1 MNTRVRN
8 QLIKIART
16 EGGVVSYRRLI
27 NQTDLGLNLDIKHE
41 KQLLGEILDE
51 ISEDEHEA
59 GRPLL
64 SALVMDKRNGQ
75 GDRFYKLCEKLGM
88 GEWKELKKDEEF
100 IGKMI
105 EECCDF
111 WRIEKNY
118 EQFFN
123 I

>member
-8 QLIKIART
+8 LLIKNART
-16 EGGVVSYRRLI
+16 DGSVISYRRLV
-27 NQTDLGLNLDIKHE
+27 NQTELGLNLEIKHE

-51 ISEDEHEA
+51 ISEEEFEA

-75 GDRFYKLCEKLGM
+75 GDRFYKLCEKLGI

-100 IGKMI
+100 VQKKI

-111 WRIEKNY
+111 WKVEDNYKNY
-118 EQFFN
+118 FN

>member
-1 MNTRVRN
+1 MNSRVRN
-8 QLIKIART
+8 QLIKNART
-16 EGGVVSYRRLI
+16 DGSAMSYRRLI
-27 NQTDLGLNLDIKHE
+27 NQTDLGLNLEIKHE

-75 GDRFYKLCEKLGM
+75 GDRFYKLCEKLGY
-88 GEWKELKKDEEF
+88 GEWKELKKDEDF
-100 IGKMI
+100 VAARIK
-105 EECCDF
+105 ECCDF
-111 WRIEKNY
+111 WIVEKNY
-118 EQFFN
+118 QDFFN